1 MSKRLLSSCP
11 YCGKKMSY
19 IGLMLLK
26 RKGEHYCYKCK
37 CTSNVVLS
45 RGLFA
50 LASAVCVIGFLIML
64 LFSMF
69 GNHEDLRGML
79 WVIIPF
85 AVFYVSIPFFVKL
98 EPFNDKIYKQKRVPR
113 TARIIKKPQPAVSSA
128 APVQLDVEED
138 FSKKFMQ
145 AKNNASQKMAETI
158 QEETNKS
165 Q

>member
-1 MSKRLLSSCP
+1 MSKRLLSNCP

-19 IGLMLLK
+19 VGLMLLK
-26 RKGEHYCYKCK
+26 RKGEHYCYKCR

-69 GNHEDLRGML
+69 GDHSDLRGMI
-79 WVIIPF
+79 WVMIPF

-113 TARIIKKPQPAVSSA
+113 TARILKKPQPA
-128 APVQLDVEED
+128 APVKLDVEED

-145 AKNNASQKMAETI
+145 AKNNASQKMAQTI
-158 QEETNKS
+158 QEEKNQS
-165 Q
+165 E